1 MLPDAINLFSP
12 STACYLFLTVFI
24 REHFM
29 ASLTHHW
36 IRKLTESRKPA
47 YLLIPE
53 LISSS

>member
-1 MLPDAINLFSP
+1 
-12 STACYLFLTVFI
+12 
-24 REHFM
+24 M

-53 LISSS
+53 LIEEDLASGALAAARSTAGLA